1 MRQNNRFRRKHP
13 VLKWLLAL
21 SALAAALYLWLLPPV
36 KKPKKQYPFAIL
48 LGCPCRADGSM
59 SRSQV
64 ERCKLA
70 MAAWSSYRTLVIT
83 GGAVKNQWPE
93 AAAMAAYIECRCPIP
108 VVIEDRSRTTWENLK
123 NTREII
129 GDVPVLLLTSSLH
142 APRAQAMA
150 RHFFTD
156 VAVQTYR
163 DNRLRHIL
171 REFASR
177 KIYMAMELR
186 KLLTGKDPV

>member
-1 MRQNNRFRRKHP
+1 MRRKNTSRRSHP
-13 VLKWLLAL
+13 VLTWLLGL
-21 SALAAALYLWLLPPV
+21 TALAVGLYLWLLPPV
-36 KKPKKQYPFAIL
+36 KKPRKQYPFAIL
-48 LGCPCRADGSM
+48 LGCPCRKDGSM

-64 ERCKLA
+64 ERCRLA

-83 GGAVKNQWPE
+83 GGAVKNKWPE
-93 AAAMAAYIECRCPIP
+93 AQTMAAYIRTRCPIP
-108 VVIEDRSRTTWENLK
+108 VVIEDKSRTTWENLK

-150 RHFFTD
+150 RHFFSD

-163 DNRLRHIL
+163 ENRLKHVL
-171 REFASR
+171 RELVSR
-177 KIYMAMELR
+177 KIYIVMELK
-186 KLLTGKDPV
+186 KLAGGSAE

>member
-1 MRQNNRFRRKHP
+1 MRRKNTSRRSHP
-13 VLKWLLAL
+13 VLTWLLGL
-21 SALAAALYLWLLPPV
+21 TALAVGLYLWLLPPV
-36 KKPKKQYPFAIL
+36 KKPRKQYPFAIL
-48 LGCPCRADGSM
+48 LGCPCRKDGSM

-64 ERCKLA
+64 ERCRMA

-83 GGAVKNQWPE
+83 GGAVKNKWPE
-93 AAAMAAYIECRCPIP
+93 AQTMAAYIRTRCPIP
-108 VVIEDRSRTTWENLK
+108 VVIEDKSRTTWENLK

-150 RHFFTD
+150 RHFFSD

-163 DNRLRHIL
+163 ENRLKHVL
-171 REFASR
+171 RELVSR
-177 KIYMAMELR
+177 KIYIVMELK
-186 KLLTGKDPV
+186 KLAGGSAE

>member
-1 MRQNNRFRRKHP
+1 MRRKNTSRRSHP
-13 VLKWLLAL
+13 VLTWLLGL
-21 SALAAALYLWLLPPV
+21 TALAAGLYLWLLPPV
-36 KKPKKQYPFAIL
+36 KKPRKQYPFAIL
-48 LGCPCRADGSM
+48 LGCPCRKDGSM

-64 ERCKLA
+64 ERCRLA

-83 GGAVKNQWPE
+83 GGAVKNKWPE
-93 AAAMAAYIECRCPIP
+93 AQTMAAYIRTRCPIP
-108 VVIEDRSRTTWENLK
+108 VVIEDKSRTTWENLK

-150 RHFFTD
+150 RHFFSD

-163 DNRLRHIL
+163 ENRLTHVV
-171 REFASR
+171 RELVSR
-177 KIYMAMELR
+177 KIYMVMELK
-186 KLLTGKDPV
+186 KLAGGSAE

>member
-1 MRQNNRFRRKHP
+1 MRRKNTSRRSHP
-13 VLKWLLAL
+13 VLTWLLGL
-21 SALAAALYLWLLPPV
+21 TALAAGLYLWLLLPV
-36 KKPKKQYPFAIL
+36 KKPRKQYPFAIL
-48 LGCPCRADGSM
+48 LGCPCRKDGSM

-64 ERCKLA
+64 ERCRLA

-83 GGAVKNQWPE
+83 GGAVKNKWPE
-93 AAAMAAYIECRCPIP
+93 AQTMAAYIRTRCPIP
-108 VVIEDRSRTTWENLK
+108 VVIEDKSRTTWENLK

-150 RHFFTD
+150 RHFFSD

-163 DNRLRHIL
+163 ENRLKHVV
-171 REFASR
+171 RELVSR
-177 KIYMAMELR
+177 KIYMVMELK
-186 KLLTGKDPV
+186 KLAGGSAE

>member
-1 MRQNNRFRRKHP
+1 MRRKNTSRRSHP
-13 VLKWLLAL
+13 VLTWLLGL
-21 SALAAALYLWLLPPV
+21 TALAVGLYLWLLPPV
-36 KKPKKQYPFAIL
+36 KKPRKQYPFAIL
-48 LGCPCRADGSM
+48 LGCPCRKDGSM

-64 ERCKLA
+64 ERCRLA

-83 GGAVKNQWPE
+83 GGAVKNKWPE
-93 AAAMAAYIECRCPIP
+93 AQTMAAYIRTRCPIP
-108 VVIEDRSRTTWENLK
+108 VVIEDKSRTTWENLK

-150 RHFFTD
+150 RHFFSD

-163 DNRLRHIL
+163 ENRLKHVL
-171 REFASR
+171 RELVSR
-177 KIYMAMELR
+177 KIYMVMELK
-186 KLLTGKDPV
+186 KLAGGSAE

>member
-1 MRQNNRFRRKHP
+1 MRRKNTSRRNHP
-13 VLKWLLAL
+13 VLTWLLGL
-21 SALAAALYLWLLPPV
+21 TALAAGLYLWLLPPV
-36 KKPKKQYPFAIL
+36 KKPRKQYPFAIL
-48 LGCPCRADGSM
+48 LGCPCRKDGSM

-64 ERCKLA
+64 ERCRLA

-83 GGAVKNQWPE
+83 GGAVKNKWPE
-93 AAAMAAYIECRCPIP
+93 AQTMAAYIRTRCPIP
-108 VVIEDRSRTTWENLK
+108 VVIEDKSRTTWENLK

-150 RHFFTD
+150 RHFFSD

-163 DNRLRHIL
+163 ENRLKHVL
-171 REFASR
+171 RELVSR
-177 KIYMAMELR
+177 KIYMVMELK
-186 KLLTGKDPV
+186 KLAGGSAE

>member
-1 MRQNNRFRRKHP
+1 MCRKNTSRRSHP
-13 VLKWLLAL
+13 VLTWLLGL
-21 SALAAALYLWLLPPV
+21 TALAVGLYLWLLPPV
-36 KKPKKQYPFAIL
+36 KKPRKQYPFAIL
-48 LGCPCRADGSM
+48 LGCPCRKDGSM

-64 ERCKLA
+64 ERCRLA

-83 GGAVKNQWPE
+83 GGAVKNKWPE
-93 AAAMAAYIECRCPIP
+93 AQTMAAYIRTRCPIP
-108 VVIEDRSRTTWENLK
+108 VVIEDKSRTTWENLK

-150 RHFFTD
+150 RHFFSD

-163 DNRLRHIL
+163 ENRLKHVL
-171 REFASR
+171 RELVSR
-177 KIYMAMELR
+177 KIYIVMELK
-186 KLLTGKDPV
+186 KLAGGSAE

>member
-1 MRQNNRFRRKHP
+1 MRRKNTSRRSHP
-13 VLKWLLAL
+13 VLTWLLGL
-21 SALAAALYLWLLPPV
+21 TALAAGLYLWLLPPV
-36 KKPKKQYPFAIL
+36 KKPRKQYPFAIL
-48 LGCPCRADGSM
+48 LGCPCRKDGSM

-64 ERCKLA
+64 ERCRLA

-83 GGAVKNQWPE
+83 GGAVKNKWPE
-93 AAAMAAYIECRCPIP
+93 AQTMAAYIRTRCPIQ
-108 VVIEDRSRTTWENLK
+108 VVIEDKSRTTWENLK

-150 RHFFTD
+150 RHFFSD

-163 DNRLRHIL
+163 ENRLKHVV
-171 REFASR
+171 RELVSR
-177 KIYMAMELR
+177 KIYMVMELK
-186 KLLTGKDPV
+186 KLAGGSAE

>member
-1 MRQNNRFRRKHP
+1 MRRKNTSRRSHP
-13 VLKWLLAL
+13 VLTWLLGL
-21 SALAAALYLWLLPPV
+21 TALAAGLYLWLLPPV
-36 KKPKKQYPFAIL
+36 KKPRKQYPFAIL
-48 LGCPCRADGSM
+48 LGCPCRKDGSM

-64 ERCKLA
+64 ERCRLA

-83 GGAVKNQWPE
+83 GGAVKNKWPE
-93 AAAMAAYIECRCPIP
+93 AQTMAAYIRTRCPIP
-108 VVIEDRSRTTWENLK
+108 VVIEDKSRTTWENLK

-150 RHFFTD
+150 RHFFSD

-163 DNRLRHIL
+163 ENRLKHVL
-171 REFASR
+171 RELVSR
-177 KIYMAMELR
+177 KIYMVMELK
-186 KLLTGKDPV
+186 KLAGGSAE

>member
-1 MRQNNRFRRKHP
+1 MRRKNTSRRSHP
-13 VLKWLLAL
+13 VLTWLLGL
-21 SALAAALYLWLLPPV
+21 TALAAGLYLWLLPPV
-36 KKPKKQYPFAIL
+36 KKPRKQYPFAIL
-48 LGCPCRADGSM
+48 LGCPCRKDGSM

-64 ERCKLA
+64 ERCRLA

-83 GGAVKNQWPE
+83 GGAVKTKWPE
-93 AAAMAAYIECRCPIP
+93 AQTMAAYIRTRCPIP
-108 VVIEDRSRTTWENLK
+108 VVIEDKSRTTWENLK

-150 RHFFTD
+150 RHFFSD

-163 DNRLRHIL
+163 ENRLKHVL
-171 REFASR
+171 RELVSR
-177 KIYMAMELR
+177 KIYMVMELK
-186 KLLTGKDPV
+186 KLAGGSAE

>member
-1 MRQNNRFRRKHP
+1 MRRKNTSRRSHP
-13 VLKWLLAL
+13 VLTWLLGL
-21 SALAAALYLWLLPPV
+21 TALAAGLYLWLLPPV
-36 KKPKKQYPFAIL
+36 KKPRKQYPFAIL
-48 LGCPCRADGSM
+48 LGCPCRKDGSM

-64 ERCKLA
+64 ERCRLA

-83 GGAVKNQWPE
+83 GGAVKNKWPE
-93 AAAMAAYIECRCPIP
+93 AQTMAAYIRTQCPIP
-108 VVIEDRSRTTWENLK
+108 VVIEDKSRTTWENLK

-150 RHFFTD
+150 RHFFSD

-163 DNRLRHIL
+163 ENRLKHVV
-171 REFASR
+171 RELVSR
-177 KIYMAMELR
+177 KIYMVMELK
-186 KLLTGKDPV
+186 KLAGGSAE

>member
-1 MRQNNRFRRKHP
+1 MRRKNTSRRSHP
-13 VLKWLLAL
+13 VLTWLLGL
-21 SALAAALYLWLLPPV
+21 TALAAGLYLWLLPPV
-36 KKPKKQYPFAIL
+36 KKPRKQYPFAIL
-48 LGCPCRADGSM
+48 LGCPCRKDGSM

-64 ERCKLA
+64 ERCRLA

-83 GGAVKNQWPE
+83 GGAVKNKWPE
-93 AAAMAAYIECRCPIP
+93 AQTMAAYIRTRCPIP
-108 VVIEDRSRTTWENLK
+108 VVIEDKSRTTWENLK

-150 RHFFTD
+150 RHFFSD

-163 DNRLRHIL
+163 ENRLKHVL
-171 REFASR
+171 RELVSR
-177 KIYMAMELR
+177 KIYIVMELK
-186 KLLTGKDPV
+186 KLAGGSAE

>member
-1 MRQNNRFRRKHP
+1 MRRKNTSRRSHP
-13 VLKWLLAL
+13 VLTWLLGL
-21 SALAAALYLWLLPPV
+21 TALAVGLYLWLLPPV
-36 KKPKKQYPFAIL
+36 KKPRKQYPFAIL
-48 LGCPCRADGSM
+48 LGCPCRKDESM

-64 ERCKLA
+64 ERCRLA

-83 GGAVKNQWPE
+83 GGAVKNKWPE
-93 AAAMAAYIECRCPIP
+93 AQTMAAYIRTRCPIP
-108 VVIEDRSRTTWENLK
+108 VVIEDKSRTTWENLK

-150 RHFFTD
+150 RHFFSD

-163 DNRLRHIL
+163 ENRLKHVL
-171 REFASR
+171 RELVSR
-177 KIYMAMELR
+177 KIYIVMELK
-186 KLLTGKDPV
+186 KLAGGSAE

>member
-1 MRQNNRFRRKHP
+1 MKRNRKTSHLRSF
-13 VLKWLLAL
+13 LKWLLAL
-21 SALAAALYLWLLPPV
+21 GAIGAGFYYWMLPPV
-36 KKPKKQYPFAIL
+36 KKPRKQYPFAIL
-48 LGCPCRADGSM
+48 LGCPCRQDGSM

-93 AAAMAAYIECRCPIP
+93 ARTMAAYIESRCPIP
-108 VVIEDRSRTTWENLK
+108 VVIEDQSRTTWENLK
-123 NTREII
+123 NTRQII

-150 RHFFTD
+150 RHFFSD

-163 DNRLRHIL
+163 ENRVKHVL
-171 REFASR
+171 REWVSR
-177 KIYMAMELR
+177 RIYMAMELR
-186 KLLTGKDPV
+186 KLFQPEEE

>member
-1 MRQNNRFRRKHP
+1 MRRKNTSRRSHP
-13 VLKWLLAL
+13 VLTWLLGL
-21 SALAAALYLWLLPPV
+21 TALAAGLYLWLLPPV
-36 KKPKKQYPFAIL
+36 KKPRKQYPFAIL
-48 LGCPCRADGSM
+48 LGCPCRKDGSM

-64 ERCKLA
+64 ERCRLA

-83 GGAVKNQWPE
+83 GGAVKNKWPE
-93 AAAMAAYIECRCPIP
+93 AQTMAAYIRTRCPIP
-108 VVIEDRSRTTWENLK
+108 VVIEDKSRTSWENLK

-150 RHFFTD
+150 RHFFSD

-163 DNRLRHIL
+163 ENRLKHVL
-171 REFASR
+171 RELVSR
-177 KIYMAMELR
+177 KIYMVMELK
-186 KLLTGKDPV
+186 KLAGGSAE

>member
-1 MRQNNRFRRKHP
+1 MRRKNTSRRSHP
-13 VLKWLLAL
+13 VLTWLLGL
-21 SALAAALYLWLLPPV
+21 TALAAGLYLWLLPPV
-36 KKPKKQYPFAIL
+36 KKPRKQYPFAIL
-48 LGCPCRADGSM
+48 LGCPCRMDGSM

-64 ERCKLA
+64 ERCRLA

-83 GGAVKNQWPE
+83 GGAVKNKWPE
-93 AAAMAAYIECRCPIP
+93 AQTMAAYIHTRCPIP
-108 VVIEDRSRTTWENLK
+108 VVIEDKSRTTWENLK

-150 RHFFTD
+150 RHFFSD

-163 DNRLRHIL
+163 GNRLKHVL
-171 REFASR
+171 RELVSR
-177 KIYMAMELR
+177 KIYIVMELK
-186 KLLTGKDPV
+186 KLAGGSAE

>member
-1 MRQNNRFRRKHP
+1 
-13 VLKWLLAL
+13 
-21 SALAAALYLWLLPPV
+21 
-36 KKPKKQYPFAIL
+36 
-48 LGCPCRADGSM
+48 M

-64 ERCKLA
+64 ERCRLA

-83 GGAVKNQWPE
+83 GGAVKNKWPE
-93 AAAMAAYIECRCPIP
+93 AQTMAAYIRTRCPIP
-108 VVIEDRSRTTWENLK
+108 VVIEDKSRTTWENLK

-150 RHFFTD
+150 RHFFSD

-163 DNRLRHIL
+163 ENRLKHVL
-171 REFASR
+171 RELVSR
-177 KIYMAMELR
+177 KIYIVMELK
-186 KLLTGKDPV
+186 KLAGGSAE

>member
-1 MRQNNRFRRKHP
+1 MRRKNTSRRSHP
-13 VLKWLLAL
+13 VLTWLLGL
-21 SALAAALYLWLLPPV
+21 TALAAGLYLWLLPPV
-36 KKPKKQYPFAIL
+36 KKPRKQYPFAIL
-48 LGCPCRADGSM
+48 LGCPCRKDGSM

-64 ERCKLA
+64 ERCRLA

-83 GGAVKNQWPE
+83 GGAVKNKWPE
-93 AAAMAAYIECRCPIP
+93 AQTMAAYIRTRCPIP
-108 VVIEDRSRTTWENLK
+108 VVIEDKSRTTWENLK

-150 RHFFTD
+150 RHFFSD

-163 DNRLRHIL
+163 ENRLKHVV
-171 REFASR
+171 RELVSR
-177 KIYMAMELR
+177 KIYMVMELK
-186 KLLTGKDPV
+186 KLAGGSAE

>member
-1 MRQNNRFRRKHP
+1 MRRKNTSRRSHP
-13 VLKWLLAL
+13 VLTWLLGL
-21 SALAAALYLWLLPPV
+21 TALAAGLYLWLLPPV
-36 KKPKKQYPFAIL
+36 KKPRKQYPFAIL
-48 LGCPCRADGSM
+48 LGCPCRKDGSM

-64 ERCKLA
+64 ERCRLA

-83 GGAVKNQWPE
+83 GGAVKNKWPE
-93 AAAMAAYIECRCPIP
+93 AQTMAAYIRTRCPIP
-108 VVIEDRSRTTWENLK
+108 IVIEDKSRTTWENLK

-150 RHFFTD
+150 RHFFSD

-163 DNRLRHIL
+163 ENRLKHVL
-171 REFASR
+171 RELVSR
-177 KIYMAMELR
+177 KIYMVMELK
-186 KLLTGKDPV
+186 KLAGGSAE

>member
-1 MRQNNRFRRKHP
+1 MRRKNTSRRSHP
-13 VLKWLLAL
+13 VLTWLLGL
-21 SALAAALYLWLLPPV
+21 TALAAGLYLWLLPPV
-36 KKPKKQYPFAIL
+36 KKPRKQYPFAIL
-48 LGCPCRADGSM
+48 LGCPCRKDGSM

-64 ERCKLA
+64 ERCRLA

-83 GGAVKNQWPE
+83 GGAVKNKWPE
-93 AAAMAAYIECRCPIP
+93 AQTMAAYIRTRCPIP
-108 VVIEDRSRTTWENLK
+108 VVIEDKSRTTWENLK

-150 RHFFTD
+150 RHFFSD

-163 DNRLRHIL
+163 ENRLKHVV
-171 REFASR
+171 RELVSR
-177 KIYMAMELR
+177 KIYMVMELKKR
-186 KLLTGKDPV
+186 RSKVL

>member
-1 MRQNNRFRRKHP
+1 MRRKNTSRRSHP
-13 VLKWLLAL
+13 VLTWLLGL
-21 SALAAALYLWLLPPV
+21 TALAAGLYLWLLPPV
-36 KKPKKQYPFAIL
+36 KKPRKQYPFAIL
-48 LGCPCRADGSM
+48 LGCPCRKDGSM

-64 ERCKLA
+64 ERCRLA

-83 GGAVKNQWPE
+83 GGAVKNKWPE
-93 AAAMAAYIECRCPIP
+93 AQTMAAYIRTRCPIP
-108 VVIEDRSRTTWENLK
+108 VVIEDKSRTTWENLK

-150 RHFFTD
+150 RHFFSD

-163 DNRLRHIL
+163 ENRLKHVL
-171 REFASR
+171 RELLSR
-177 KIYMAMELR
+177 KIYMVMELK
-186 KLLTGKDPV
+186 KLAGGSAE